1 MPASSQSRAM
11 EPPKNIG
18 STSESELLDQKR
30 QREAIEK
37 LAYAL
42 WENHG
47 CPEGTAEADWF
58 EAEQSLSKPLAAM
71 SAKG

>member
-11 EPPKNIG
+11 ENPKNIG
-18 STSESELLDQKR
+18 ITSDSEQIDQNR

-42 WENHG
+42 WEKRG
-47 CPEGTAEADWF
+47 CPAGTAEADWL
-58 EAEQSLSKPLAAM
+58 EAEQKLSERSATAA
-71 SAKG
+71 AKG

>member
-11 EPPKNIG
+11 ETSKNIG
-18 STSESELLDQKR
+18 NTSETEQLEPNR

-47 CPEGTAEADWF
+47 YPQGTAEADWL
-58 EAEQSLSKPLAAM
+58 EAEQNLSKPSAAM

>member
-11 EPPKNIG
+11 EKPKNIE
-18 STSESELLDQKR
+18 STSESEQLDQNR

-42 WENHG
+42 WENRG
-47 CPEGTAEADWF
+47 CPEGTPEADWF
-58 EAEQSLSKPLAAM
+58 EAEQSLSKRSVAM

>member
-11 EPPKNIG
+11 ETSKSIG
-18 STSESELLDQKR
+18 NASETEQLEQNR

-47 CPEGTAEADWF
+47 CPQGTAEADWL
-58 EAEQSLSKPLAAM
+58 EAEQNLSKPSAAM